1 MKTLNP
7 QQKRIIY
14 LALMELA
21 QKQERILEQHAF
33 DPDIE
38 GELEESQA
46 ILDDIGSLIYLFSNT
61 TRPSHLIDDETME
74 RLQKSIAFGETSYA
88 NKDGNYPKMAGA
100 LMSVVDNFKIYLK
113 DYSK

>member
-1 MKTLNP
+1 MKTLHP

-38 GELEESQA
+38 GELEESKN

-61 TRPSHLIDDETME
+61 TKPSYLIDDETME
-74 RLQKSIAFGETSYA
+74 SFQKAIAFGETSY
-88 NKDGNYPKMAGA
+88 NEKENYPKMAGA
-100 LMSVVDNFKIYLK
+100 LMSVVDKFKLYLK

>member
-46 ILDDIGSLIYLFSNT
+46 ILNDIDSLIYLFSNT
-61 TRPSHLIDDETME
+61 TEPSHLIDNETMG
-74 RLQKSIAFGETSYA
+74 RLQKSIAFGQTSYDA
-88 NKDGNYPKMAGA
+88 KDNYPKMAGA
-100 LMSVVDNFKIYLK
+100 LMSVVDNFKLLLK